1 MKLHTV
7 TTQAYGIISVTIQ
20 ASFVGDM
27 TDAND
32 KALIA
37 AFGDPEVNIAG
48 TFTDPNNTIFTFQFP
63 TTENY
68 VGVTTQLSSQQA
80 QFMLALPTAVN
91 PNQYNLAPVQ
101 GPMACI
107 TTNPSEAA
115 AAWVNVVTSRIIAAF
130 SALRGKTLVPTIP
143 DVTV

>member
-1 MKLHTV
+1 MKIHTV
-7 TTQAYGIISVTIQ
+7 VTQANGNISVVLQ
-20 ASFVGDM
+20 PSFIGDM

-48 TFTDPNNTIFTFQFP
+48 SFVDPSNSAFTFQFP

-68 VGVTTQLSSQQA
+68 VGITTQLSSQVA
-80 QFMLALPTAVN
+80 QFMLALPN
-91 PNQYNLAPVQ
+91 GAPYAPAPIQ
-101 GPMACI
+101 GAMSCI
-107 TTNPSEAA
+107 TPNPSQAA
-115 AAWVNVVTSRIIAAF
+115 VAWQAVVVTRITQAMA
-130 SALRGKTLVPTIP
+130 ALRANTLVPTIP